1 LTPVPD
7 GRGEAVSGEVG
18 DDLLEV
24 AVDLV
29 LGAETRGVPLRM
41 VGGMA
46 VRVLCPTFP
55 PRVRPRQDLDLASV
69 SAVRRELTSYLEER
83 GHRSDKRF
91 NALYGHKQLFFQ
103 APDGRAVD
111 VLIDQLEMCHVLTF
125 KDRIGRMPLT
135 LDVTDVL
142 LSKLQIIELNEK
154 DAQDVLYLLSAF
166 EVREGDDIGTIGLRR
181 ISDIVADD
189 WGWWRTTVLN
199 LDRIAELSVGDGR
212 RLIPDEAPF
221 DAATNIE
228 RIRTAVEEV
237 PKSLRWKIRSRI
249 GERKRWYSVPEEEA
263 HD

>member
-1 LTPVPD
+1 VPD
-7 GRGEAVSGEVG
+7 ASGEAASGQAG
-18 DDLLEV
+18 DDLLEI

-29 LGAETRGVPLRM
+29 RGAEGRAVPLRL

-46 VRVLCPTFP
+46 VRVLCPAFP
-55 PRVRPRQDLDLASV
+55 PRVRARQDLDLASV
-69 SAVRRELTSYLEER
+69 SAARRELTTYLEER

-111 VLIDQLEMCHVLTF
+111 VLIDQLDMCHVLPF
-125 KDRIGRMPLT
+125 KDRIERMPLT

-142 LSKLQIIELNEK
+142 LSKLQIVELNEK

-166 EVREGDDIGTIGLRR
+166 EVREGDDVGTIGLRR
-181 ISDIVADD
+181 ISDVVADD
-189 WGWWRTTVLN
+189 WGWWRTMVLN
-199 LDRIAELSVGDGR
+199 LDRIADLAVGDGR
-212 RLIPDEAPF
+212 HLVPGGAPF

-228 RIRTAVEEV
+228 RIRTAVDEV
-237 PKSLRWKIRSRI
+237 PKGLRWKIRSRI
-249 GERKRWYSVPEEEA
+249 GERKRWYNVPEEDA